1 MSALDGIGA
10 VGPVRSALAGRGL
23 DAAQHVRTLKEMEP
37 QPGITLQPNQAQA
50 ADFSA
55 TLKEAL
61 AEVNDLQLE
70 SEAMLERFAT
80 GEVQNLHDV
89 VIAQQEAAIAF
100 RLVQEVRDKLLQ
112 GYQELMRMQV

>member
-10 VGPVRSALAGRGL
+10 VGGLPSSLAGRGL
-23 DAAQHVRTLKEMEP
+23 EAAQHLRTLKQMEP
-37 QPGITLQPNQAQA
+37 GPEITLSSPAGGQ

-55 TLKEAL
+55 TLKEVL
-61 AEVNDLQLE
+61 GEVNDLQLK
-70 SEAMLERFAT
+70 SEEMLERFAT
-80 GEVQNLHDV
+80 GEVKNLHEV

-100 RLVQEVRDKLLQ
+100 RLVQEVRDRLLQ

>member
-1 MSALDGIGA
+1 MSAVDGIGA
-10 VGPVRSALAGRGL
+10 VGGVRSALAGQGL
-23 DAAQHVRTLKEMEP
+23 EAAQRLRTLKEMEP
-37 QPGITLQPNQAQA
+37 QPGITLQPSQAERP
-50 ADFSA
+50 DFSA
-55 TLKEAL
+55 TLKETL